1 MTDITIKKAAVDLGI
16 AEDAY
21 RFMLADFMPDNFES
35 VSKVPLDV
43 ADLVVKALQAKTEG
57 QALAPIADDSS
68 LSIKEQQSIISGVN
82 NTLADFCE
90 SIVIES
96 HNLTTAIA
104 FIAAK
109 RNAAN
114 FRHTYESVFSDE
126 VGKYVDELSLALAMT
141 AQKIND
147 TTPNDFLSQRGIT
160 PRQPSTSKAVEE
172 ILNLAANI

>member
-21 RFMLADFMPDNFES
+21 RFMLAEFMPDNFES

-43 ADLVVKALQAKTEG
+43 AELVALALQAKTEG
-57 QALAPIADDSS
+57 QVLAPIASDSS
-68 LSIKEQQSIISGVN
+68 LSIREQQSIISGVN

-90 SIVIES
+90 SIVLES

-109 RNAAN
+109 RNAAS

-126 VGKYVDELSLALAMT
+126 VGKYVDELSQSLAMS
-141 AQKIND
+141 AQKISD

-160 PRQPSTSKAVEE
+160 PRQHKSSKAVEE